1 MKAPIQPAS
10 SPHLG
15 LCFVPTW
22 KDPFYSPPTQNFS
35 FFKAQFN
42 LACPTT
48 SHQAQGSSFQGILW
62 HLRPYGPG
70 GRGVKSPGLSCFLPL
85 QGGRIQAPAS
95 KDRVFDSSLH
105 PGALLYKPDTMC
117 IWSSACTPKGP
128 VPHQDIFTIS
138 PFSETHECSNQLYED
153 GVTVQLLFKPVNRSR
168 SNNRT
173 QSS

>member
-22 KDPFYSPPTQNFS
+22 KDPFYPPPTQHFS

-62 HLRPYGPG
+62 HLSPYSSG
-70 GRGVKSPGLSCFLPL
+70 GRGVKSPGLLSREDRHKPL
-85 QGGRIQAPAS
+85 RARTAS
-95 KDRVFDSSLH
+95 LIH
-105 PGALLYKPDTMC
+105 LCTLGALLHKPHTMC
-117 IWSSACTPKGP
+117 VRSSACTPKGP
-128 VPHQDIFTIS
+128 GPHQDICTIS

-153 GVTVQLLFKPVNRSR
+153 GVTVQFLFKPVNRSR